1 MNKND
6 KREMFFWVVFGALVV
21 IAAIL
26 EMVFNGVSLA
36 GVFGAI
42 KDIAGT
48 LVVFVVLFAY
58 MSEHKK
64 LKGVR
69 GSIESRMKEIEE
81 KYNPLI
87 REEMITETSSDAKKL
102 KLQKVIR
109 YEIATK
115 ADAIYE
121 NQSKS
126 YAPFFEV
133 NLDNP
138 DKVEF
143 YIRKKFFSESD
154 NNLFDANKIANKLKS
169 YISKRYE
176 CYGMEFIRDKSGGK
190 SVIHFNEMLV
200 DKAQIEQLISIID
213 DMIFIYVLEKKA

>member
-1 MNKND
+1 MDKND
-6 KREMFFWVVFGALVV
+6 KREMIFGVVFGAIVV

-36 GVFGAI
+36 GIFGAI

-64 LKGVR
+64 VKGVR

-87 REEMITETSSDAKKL
+87 REEMTTETSSEAKKS

-109 YEIATK
+109 YEIA
-115 ADAIYE
+115 ANCDSIYG
-121 NQSKS
+121 NQCKS

-143 YIRKKFFSESD
+143 YIRKKFFSESED
-154 NNLFDANKIANKLKS
+154 NLFDANRIANNLKV
-169 YISKRYE
+169 YLSKRYE
-176 CYGMEFIRDKSGGK
+176 NHGMEFIADKSGGK
-190 SVIHFNEMLV
+190 FVIHFNEALV